1 MWSIKQRPQLDKRMS
16 RCLIVIVQC
25 LFFLQILNSFQ
36 RAQSGQIFGR
46 LRCKIGVSPFYH
58 LTLIGIYD
66 LKYSKMLE
74 QRKIT
79 AAYLKIKTTIP
90 IITKIT
96 IKKAAKKIL
105 NSWTSSTFD
114 NKQNILVTRL
124 EPMESLEHVE
134 FRKNFSSS
142 IIVYLLLHAQ
152 ITIV

>member
-1 MWSIKQRPQLDKRMS
+1 MS

-25 LFFLQILNSFQ
+25 LFFLGILNSFQ
-36 RAQSGQIFGR
+36 RAQNGQIFGR
-46 LRCKIGVSPFYH
+46 LRCKIGVS
-58 LTLIGIYD
+58 LIGIYG
-66 LKYSKMLE
+66 LKYCKMLE
-74 QRKIT
+74 ELKIS

-90 IITKIT
+90 IVTKIT
-96 IKKAAKKIL
+96 MKKTAKKIV
-105 NSWTSSTFD
+105 NSWTSSSFD